1 METVNNKDN
10 KGLAAAQK
18 SKKTNWTSVALVALL
33 LAAVGEMAYLFA
45 NKPKHNAQKKI
56 AEQQVS
62 DNEQDCDYSLLDE
75 QAQEGEPDPT
85 SDVHIGI
92 VDGNSK
98 SHHADASP
106 AASRSNASRQH
117 DAAPRAQERDNNAVA
132 AVQQQPSQSYAQATP
147 RNNNSGHERW
157 INEESEGT
165 VITPIDDNNRYTPQM
180 SRPVQGRG
188 SYHKGYAPSSNQND
202 YQPQGSR
209 HSQGYY
215 NQYSRRFRNRR

>member
-10 KGLAAAQK
+10 KGLAIPHK

-62 DNEQDCDYSLLDE
+62 DNRQDCDYSLLDE
-75 QAQEGEPDPT
+75 QAQEGDPDPT

-106 AASRSNASRQH
+106 DTAPDPWEYGRRTSHAHAQYSSASR
-117 DAAPRAQERDNNAVA
+117 
-132 AVQQQPSQSYAQATP
+132 
-147 RNNNSGHERW
+147 
-157 INEESEGT
+157 
-165 VITPIDDNNRYTPQM
+165 TPQ
-180 SRPVQGRG
+180 SPPLPPA
-188 SYHKGYAPSSNQND
+188 YAE
-202 YQPQGSR
+202 
-209 HSQGYY
+209 
-215 NQYSRRFRNRR
+215 

>member
-62 DNEQDCDYSLLDE
+62 DNQQDCDYSLLDE

-92 VDGNSK
+92 VDGDNK
-98 SHHADASP
+98 SNHADASQ
-106 AASRSNASRQH
+106 ADSRSNTSRH
-117 DAAPRAQERDNNAVA
+117 RDAAPRAQERDNNAVA
-132 AVQQQPSQSYAQATP
+132 PVQQQPSQSYAQATP
-147 RNNNSGHERW
+147 RNNNPGHERW

-180 SRPVQGRG
+180 NRPVQGRG
-188 SYHKGYAPSSNQND
+188 SYHKGYVPSSSQND
-202 YQPQGSR
+202 YLPQGRS

-215 NQYSRRFRNRR
+215 NQYERRFRNRR